1 MSSEDNTTTIV
12 PQEEQVNTTATQEN
26 TKKLEGE
33 ELLEAI
39 RKQVEYYFSRQ
50 NLNNDPFLVSHMNKD
65 MFVPVEIIAGFK
77 MMKTLTED
85 PALIVEAIKSS
96 THVTLDETSSKI
108 KPNFT
113 VSRNTVI
120 LRDIPS
126 STPEEV

>member
-1 MSSEDNTTTIV
+1 
-12 PQEEQVNTTATQEN
+12 
-26 TKKLEGE
+26 
-33 ELLEAI
+33 
-39 RKQVEYYFSRQ
+39 
-50 NLNNDPFLVSHMNKD
+50 MNKD